1 MKTSE
6 TKVGALTLG
15 GAVIL
20 AGMISFLG
28 AFKLFDGGY
37 DLHVAY
43 PSVNGL
49 QVGGQVRY
57 AGVPIGTVK
66 EAKVEPDQVIITMHV
81 NKDVQIPQEA
91 EFSIGSDGVMGEK
104 FVDVRPPKKYSG
116 VYLKPGSSL
125 TGQPGGDINDFMANS
140 GKVLEKVEGIAD
152 ALNNVFG
159 DQEVQK
165 SMRDGFINA
174 REISNNLN
182 TFTKVMAE
190 SAKENQTEIR
200 NMIAQFNQMSVRM
213 NQAMGHLESLMESA
227 DANGQTGRN
236 VAVMAQN
243 LAVTSKNL
251 EDISNTLGEVARDPK
266 TKADLQATIHNARG
280 VTERANKILGMGDG
294 MKVKAHADVFHNVE
308 GSNWR
313 SNFGILFDKQKKGTF
328 GYLGAS
334 SIGNDTKL
342 DLYLGKRFHGFNVST
357 GAMQGKFGVGF
368 GYDFNPKFRIYSQLY
383 DFDDS
388 KLRFGGEFMIKN
400 DIFLVGESLDLLH
413 GSKRDVYVGLRAYF

>member
-20 AGMISFLG
+20 AAMISFLG
-28 AFKLFDGGY
+28 AFKLFDSGY
-37 DLHVAY
+37 DLHVSY

-49 QVGGQVRY
+49 QVGSPVRY

-66 EAKVEPDQVIITMHV
+66 EAKVEPDQVMITMHV
-81 NKDVQIPQEA
+81 NKGVQIPQEA

-104 FVDVRPPKKYSG
+104 YVDIRAPKKYSG

-159 DQEVQK
+159 DKEVQR

-174 REISNNLN
+174 RDISNNLN
-182 TFTKVMAE
+182 KFTKVMAD
-190 SAKENQTEIR
+190 SAKENQAEIR
-200 NMIAQFNQMSVRM
+200 NMIKQFNQMSVRM
-213 NQAMGHLESLMESA
+213 NKTMAH
-227 DANGQTGRN
+227 GQTGRN
-236 VAVMAQN
+236 VAMMAKN

-251 EDISNTLGEVARDPK
+251 ETITNTFADVAKDPQ
-266 TKADLQATIHNARG
+266 TKEDLKATIHNARG
-280 VTERANKILGMGDG
+280 VTERANRILGMGDG
-294 MKVKAHADVFHNVE
+294 MKIKSHADVFHNIK
-308 GSNWR
+308 GSDWR
-313 SNFGILFDKQKKGTF
+313 SNFGVRFEKPNKGTF

-342 DLYLGKRFHGFNVST
+342 DLYLGKRFHELNVSA
-357 GAMQGKFGVGF
+357 GAMQGKFGVGL
-368 GYDFNPKFRIYSQLY
+368 GYDFNDRFRIYSQLY
-383 DFDDS
+383 DFDDA
-388 KLRFGGEFMIKN
+388 KLRFGGEYMIKN

-413 GSKRDVYVGLRAYF
+413 GGKRDVYVGLRAYF

>member
-1 MKTSE
+1 MKASE
-6 TKVGALTLG
+6 AKVGALTLG

-49 QVGGQVRY
+49 QVGSTVRY

-66 EAKVEPDQVIITMHV
+66 EEKVEPDQVVVTVHV
-81 NKDVQIPQEA
+81 NKEIQIPQEA

-104 FVDVRPPKKYSG
+104 FVDVRPPQKYSG
-116 VYLKPGSSL
+116 VYLKPGSRL
-125 TGQPGGDINDFMANS
+125 TGQSGGDINEFMANS
-140 GKVLEKVEGIAD
+140 GKVLEKMEGIAD

-159 DQEVQK
+159 DKEVQK

-182 TFTKVMAE
+182 TFTKVMADA
-190 SAKENQTEIR
+190 AKANQAELN

-213 NQAMGHLESLMESA
+213 NKAMGHVESLMEGV
-227 DANGQTGRN
+227 DANGQTGAN

-243 LAVTSKNL
+243 LSITSKHV
-251 EDISNTLGEVARDPK
+251 EEITSTLAEVARDPK
-266 TKADLQATIHNARG
+266 TKEDLQATIHNARG
-280 VTERANKILGMGDG
+280 VTERANKILSLSDG
-294 MKVKAHADVFHNVE
+294 MKVKTHADVLHNAK

-313 SNFGILFDKQKKGTF
+313 SNFGMQFEKPKKRTF
-328 GYLGAS
+328 GYVGAS
-334 SIGNDTKL
+334 SIGDDTKL
-342 DLYLGKRFHGFNVST
+342 DLYFGKRFHGFNVSA
-357 GAMQGKFGVGF
+357 GAMQGKAGIGL
-368 GYDFNPKFRIYSQLY
+368 GYDFNDRFRIYSQLY
-383 DFDDS
+383 DFDDG
-388 KLRFGGEFMIKN
+388 KLRFGGEYLLRN

-413 GSKRDVYVGLRAYF
+413 GSRRDVYLGIRAYF

>member
-1 MKTSE
+1 MNTSE

-20 AGMISFLG
+20 AAMISFLG
-28 AFKLFDGGY
+28 AFKLFDSGY
-37 DLHVAY
+37 DLHVSY

-49 QVGGQVRY
+49 KEGSPVRY

-66 EAKVEPDQVIITMHV
+66 TAKVEPDQVMITMHV

-104 FVDVRPPKKYSG
+104 YVDIRAPKKYSG

-159 DQEVQK
+159 DKEVQK

-182 TFTKVMAE
+182 KFTRVMAE
-190 SAKENQTEIR
+190 SAKENQAEIR

-213 NQAMGHLESLMESA
+213 NAAMGHVESLMEGVER
-227 DANGQTGRN
+227 NGTGQQDSR
-236 VAVMAQN
+236 
-243 LAVTSKNL
+243 
-251 EDISNTLGEVARDPK
+251 
-266 TKADLQATIHNARG
+266 
-280 VTERANKILGMGDG
+280 
-294 MKVKAHADVFHNVE
+294 
-308 GSNWR
+308 
-313 SNFGILFDKQKKGTF
+313 
-328 GYLGAS
+328 
-334 SIGNDTKL
+334 
-342 DLYLGKRFHGFNVST
+342 HG
-357 GAMQGKFGVGF
+357 
-368 GYDFNPKFRIYSQLY
+368 
-383 DFDDS
+383 
-388 KLRFGGEFMIKN
+388 
-400 DIFLVGESLDLLH
+400 
-413 GSKRDVYVGLRAYF
+413 